1 MLTDNENRGKEKQT
15 VSQGPVEPA
24 PLPAELARAGV
35 AVQYAIFATGCHG
48 RKACE
53 KGLYGDDRLLS
64 SAMDRYTQGKVPT

>member
-24 PLPAELARAGV
+24 PLPAELAGAGV
-35 AVQYAIFATGCHG
+35 AVQYAIFATGCYG

-53 KGLYGDDRLLS
+53 KGLFESLVAHCLEMALRVHFTQLL
-64 SAMDRYTQGKVPT
+64 